1 MLPPASAG
9 LPSGVHMITKRV
21 TRPVTKPALQGVA
34 GKPQGGRK
42 PKPGDYLTDE
52 NGNYLTDELGNRLT
66 A

>member
-1 MLPPASAG
+1 MLKPASAG
-9 LPSGVHMITKRV
+9 LPSEAHMIT
-21 TRPVTKPALQGVA
+21 RPITQPLTKPAARGIPAQS
-34 GKPQGGRK
+34 QGGRK